1 MQNTSKGNGTLKK
14 TGTSQPAVAVNDDN
28 IDDLAISQEEAIALL
43 EEIGI
48 PVSTVS
54 LASPSV
60 CWSMYSCHRDGVEN
74 SKHY

>member
-60 CWSMYSCHRDGVEN
+60 Y
-74 SKHY
+74 